1 MPPPAPRAPGT
12 SGSDPQSRR
21 GEGGVASQGG
31 GVGKRFRRTSGGF
44 VSSMGKGDV
53 YGMQRRMA
61 AKRERDKATRTKR
74 VRGGKVE
81 AREGGGQQG
90 FLTDGWAYVPR

>member
-1 MPPPAPRAPGT
+1 M
-12 SGSDPQSRR
+12 
-21 GEGGVASQGG
+21 ASQGG
-31 GVGKRFRRTSGGF
+31 GVGKRFRRMSGGF

-74 VRGGKVE
+74 VRRDKVE
-81 AREGGGQQG
+81 TRHGGGDGGRQEG
-90 FLTDGWAYVPR
+90 FLTEGWTHIPL